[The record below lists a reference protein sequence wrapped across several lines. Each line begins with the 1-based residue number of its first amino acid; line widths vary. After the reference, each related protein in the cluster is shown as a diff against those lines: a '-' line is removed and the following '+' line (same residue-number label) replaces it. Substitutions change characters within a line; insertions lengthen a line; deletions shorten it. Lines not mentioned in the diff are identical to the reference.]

1 MNDLLNFYNDHKMQ
15 VAVVS
20 GLLVGL
26 ALGLLVGWV
35 LWPTGFINST
45 PAMLRSDFRD
55 EYLLWVAQDF
65 AVDEELDVAQARL
78 GVEFWRDGTSVDAL
92 RDLAERLGGEDGA
105 RLTELAGALE
115 AAPVPTR
122 PSTLERARPV
132 FTICGILLVTAALA
146 GLIYFGLRR
155 LLSPRGGVSE
165 RAIASRRMEP
175 VMWAEEEQ
183 PPIAQFVT
191 TYALGDDYYDPS
203 FSIETEIGDFVGECG
218 VGISETIG
226 LGDPKKVTAL
236 EVWLF
241 DKNDIRTVTKVLLS
255 DYAFRDESLRA
266 RLAAKGDLVKA
277 EAGREVVLETATLV
291 LRARVLEMEY
301 GEGPLPPQSFVQRM
315 SLELGVWI
323 TEEGGEATEAEF
335 PIPSTL

>member
-1 MNDLLNFYNDHKMQ
+1 MNDLLNFYNDHKTQ

-20 GLLVGL
+20 GLLLGL

-35 LWPTGFINST
+35 LWPTGFANST
-45 PAMLRSDFRD
+45 PEMLRSDFRD
-55 EYLLWVAQDF
+55 EYLLWAAQDF
-65 AVDEELDVAQARL
+65 AVDEDLDAAQARL
-78 GVEFWRDGTSVDAL
+78 GVEFWRDEAPVDAL
-92 RDLAERLGGEDGA
+92 RDLAERLGGEDGT
-105 RLTELAGALE
+105 RLTELASALE
-115 AAPVPTR
+115 VAPVPTR

-132 FTICGILLVTAALA
+132 FMICGILLVVAALA
-146 GLIYFGLRR
+146 GLLYFGLRR
-155 LLSPRGGVSE
+155 LLSQRGEVSE

-203 FSIETEIGDFVGECG
+203 FSIETEIGDFMGECG

-255 DYAFRDESLRA
+255 DYAFRDESLRT
-266 RLAAKGDLVKA
+266 RLASKGDLVKA
-277 EAGREVVLETATLV
+277 EAGCEVVLETATLA
-291 LRARVLEMEY
+291 LRARVLELEY
-301 GEGPLPPQSFVQRM
+301 GEGPLPPQSFVQRVT
-315 SLELGVWI
+315 LELGVWI
-323 TEEGGEATEAEF
+323 MEEGGGAAEAEF